1 MLNAQYNGRKMR
13 NNWACVYMCTF
24 STNKRHREIGA
35 FYPTLKFDEIALN
48 HFPKNS
54 FGERKELL
62 YAYQTPDFQAII
74 FGSTWLNKGLLLIN
88 FWTSKKFTGRIN
100 LIRLY
105 K

>member
-74 FGSTWLNKGLLLIN
+74 FGSTWLNKGLLLTN

>member
-74 FGSTWLNKGLLLIN
+74 FGSTWLNNGLLLTN

>member
-13 NNWACVYMCTF
+13 DNWACVYMCTF

-35 FYPTLKFDEIALN
+35 FHPTLKFDEIALN

-62 YAYQTPDFQAII
+62 YAYQIPDFPAII
-74 FGSTWLNKGLLLIN
+74 FGSTWLNNGLLLTN

>member
-1 MLNAQYNGRKMR
+1 
-13 NNWACVYMCTF
+13 MCTF

-62 YAYQTPDFQAII
+62 YAYQIPDFQAII
-74 FGSTWLNKGLLLIN
+74 FGSTWLNIGLLLTN
-88 FWTSKKFTGRIN
+88 F
-100 LIRLY
+100 
-105 K
+105 